1 MEAGVSGSKFDAG
14 LVLATASGNRYLPD
28 NALWYFLWTFA
39 KEVDYAEE
47 HCNNAKTVASPD
59 ALDKGYS
66 EWVCTYWMGTSVYS
80 VIEA

>member
-1 MEAGVSGSKFDAG
+1 LSASGSGSKFDVG
-14 LVLATASGNRYLPD
+14 LVAATTSGNRYMPD

-47 HCNNAKTVASPD
+47 HCNNAKTVATPD

-66 EWVCTYWMGTSVYS
+66 AWVCTNWMGANVYS